1 MKRRTADARSK
12 MEGNEKVSRTAQV
25 QYLKMDRPW
34 AAPSYGPHHQHHS
47 LTFWLCL
54 CSRSHYPNDVCGRAM
69 SVFSPDLF
77 SRDSLQNDGDVGIC
91 LLINL
96 SKHCWPTFVLQKGMK
111 LSRISEISI
120 ESSVVFLLSSSLYGP
135 YQLCVF
141 RQ

>member
-111 LSRISEISI
+111 LS
-120 ESSVVFLLSSSLYGP
+120 
-135 YQLCVF
+135 
-141 RQ
+141 